1 MTLCSTRQLDY
12 NHYTGQFEHFGMCMP
27 ISAVDGEI
35 SA

>member
-1 MTLCSTRQLDY
+1 MTPCPTLQVDY
-12 NHYTGQFEHFGMCMP
+12 NHYTGQFEHFGMRTP